1 MKILKKKL
9 FFLFGNYFFSNWEK
23 SHLNPIGKG
32 AEFLPL
38 RTQKKSLGGHV
49 FQPIKNIWTFLAV
62 LRPMI
67 IYAKLF
73 SNPSVSISHDAMGMS
88 AVCDCAIS

>member
-1 MKILKKKL
+1 MV
-9 FFLFGNYFFSNWEK
+9 S
-23 SHLNPIGKG
+23 S
-32 AEFLPL
+32 
-38 RTQKKSLGGHV
+38 TGGHV

-73 SNPSVSISHDAMGMS
+73 SNPSVSISHDDM
-88 AVCDCAIS
+88 VCQQFVIVVFPDHIHLIFLTRRLV